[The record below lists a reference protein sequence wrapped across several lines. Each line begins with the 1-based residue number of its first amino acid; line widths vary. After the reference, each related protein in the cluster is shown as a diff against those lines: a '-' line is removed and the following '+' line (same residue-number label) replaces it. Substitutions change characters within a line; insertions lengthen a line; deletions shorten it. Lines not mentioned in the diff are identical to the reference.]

1 MSVAALGGI
10 LWCCHPSWFFASS
23 QYPFPLPKQCWRSV
37 TRPKGQSRS
46 GAGNAL
52 PMTLHVRTLGYHGRA
67 MATHHLVFDQ
77 EQLASLC
84 RRHGV
89 RRLAV
94 FGSVARG
101 DSGSNSDL
109 DLLVE
114 FLPGQAVGLR
124 FITLQ
129 NELSRL
135 FDREVDLSTPG
146 FLSRHFRH
154 QVLVDAVPIY
164 EAA

>member
-1 MSVAALGGI
+1 
-10 LWCCHPSWFFASS
+10 
-23 QYPFPLPKQCWRSV
+23 
-37 TRPKGQSRS
+37 
-46 GAGNAL
+46 
-52 PMTLHVRTLGYHGRA
+52 
-67 MATHHLVFDQ
+67 MAIRHFKVDQ
-77 EQLASLC
+77 ERLARLC

-101 DSGSNSDL
+101 DSDPESDL

-114 FLPGQAVGLR
+114 FLPGQRVGLR

-129 NELSRL
+129 DELSHL

-146 FLSRHFRH
+146 FLSPHFR
-154 QVLVDAVPIY
+154 QRVLVDALPIY
-164 EAA
+164 EAG